1 MGASRWG
8 GRRFREQKSL
18 LGWLFSLA
26 QSILT
31 RQALDSFNCERGI
44 HMLKK
49 VAAVLFMVVL
59 VFSVSA
65 PGFAQGAA
73 KEDRVEGRIVRSSE
87 DKSTL
92 TVGMEK
98 LGERTVH
105 YDAST
110 KWTSKYH
117 GEKKVNTIDASQVKD
132 GDYVI
137 CLGSYDDKKE
147 FHATMISKR
156 LSHSPE

>member
-1 MGASRWG
+1 
-8 GRRFREQKSL
+8 
-18 LGWLFSLA
+18 
-26 QSILT
+26 
-31 RQALDSFNCERGI
+31 
-44 HMLKK
+44 MLKK
-49 VAAVLFMVVL
+49 VAGVLFMVVL
-59 VFSVSA
+59 VFAMSV

-73 KEDRVEGRIVRSSE
+73 KQARVEGRIVRSNK
-87 DKSTL
+87 DKSTFAVR
-92 TVGMEK
+92 VGDVA
-98 LGERTVH
+98 GERTVH

-117 GEKKVNTIDASQVKD
+117 GEKKVNAIDASQVKD

>member
-92 TVGMEK
+92 TVARGAT
-98 LGERTVH
+98 ERRENRYITTLPPSGL
-105 YDAST
+105 ASIT
-110 KWTSKYH
+110 
-117 GEKKVNTIDASQVKD
+117 A
-132 GDYVI
+132 
-137 CLGSYDDKKE
+137 
-147 FHATMISKR
+147 R
-156 LSHSPE
+156 RR